1 MIYALIPLLLLL
13 AVWVGAVYR
22 RLRQLDDNIKIAME
36 QIGLQLSSR
45 FRALETLL
53 ELLRSYGPSAQLV
66 LPPPSIHAL
75 STPAQVLEQEQRL
88 AQAMSYV
95 TAVAESRPAIKAD
108 KTYQRCIE
116 AANCYNRMIY
126 TSSLIYN
133 DSVTRFNNTL
143 KQKHFAPLA
152 GLLGFARG
160 NICSLHRTP
169 RWSALP
175 SPPRPLNRPL
185 KKNPPEIVPAVSL
198 QKTKAS
204 AGTLFKNQRF

>member
-1 MIYALIPLLLLL
+1 MIYVLIPLLLLL

-22 RLRQLDDNIKIAME
+22 RLRELDDNIKIAME

-45 FRALETLL
+45 FRALEALL

-152 GLLGFARG
+152 GLLGFAPREYLQFAPDAPVV
-160 NICSLHRTP
+160 CSAHPAHSTAHSKRT
-169 RWSALP
+169 RLRSFRL
-175 SPPRPLNRPL
+175 
-185 KKNPPEIVPAVSL
+185 
-198 QKTKAS
+198 
-204 AGTLFKNQRF
+204 

>member
-1 MIYALIPLLLLL
+1 MIYVLIPLLLLL

-22 RLRQLDDNIKIAME
+22 RLRELDDNIKIAME

-66 LPPPSIHAL
+66 LPPPIHAL

-95 TAVAESRPAIKAD
+95 TAVAESCPAIKAD

-116 AANCYNRMIY
+116 AANCYSRMIY

-152 GLLGFARG
+152 GLLGFAPREYLQFAPDAPVV
-160 NICSLHRTP
+160 CSAQPTP
-169 RWSALP
+169 PTQKA
-175 SPPRPLNRPL
+175 
-185 KKNPPEIVPAVSL
+185 PA
-198 QKTKAS
+198 
-204 AGTLFKNQRF
+204 

>member
-1 MIYALIPLLLLL
+1 MIYVLIPLLLLL

-45 FRALETLL
+45 FRALEALL

-152 GLLGFARG
+152 GLLGFAPRG
-160 NICSLHRTP
+160 YLQFAPDAPVVCSAQPTP
-169 RWSALP
+169 PTQKA
-175 SPPRPLNRPL
+175 
-185 KKNPPEIVPAVSL
+185 PA
-198 QKTKAS
+198 
-204 AGTLFKNQRF
+204 

>member
-1 MIYALIPLLLLL
+1 MIYVLIPLLLLL

-22 RLRQLDDNIKIAME
+22 RLRELDDNIKIAME

-45 FRALETLL
+45 FRALEALL

-143 KQKHFAPLA
+143 KQKHFAPVA
-152 GLLGFARG
+152 GLLGL
-160 NICSLHRTP
+160 SLIH
-169 RWSALP
+169 
-175 SPPRPLNRPL
+175 
-185 KKNPPEIVPAVSL
+185 I
-198 QKTKAS
+198 
-204 AGTLFKNQRF
+204 

>member
-1 MIYALIPLLLLL
+1 MIYVLIPLLLLL

-22 RLRQLDDNIKIAME
+22 RLRQLDDNVKIAME

-45 FRALETLL
+45 FRALEALL

-108 KTYQRCIE
+108 KTYQSCIE

-152 GLLGFARG
+152 GLLGFAPREYLQFAPDAPVV
-160 NICSLHRTP
+160 CSAQPTP
-169 RWSALP
+169 PTQLP
-175 SPPRPLNRPL
+175 TQ
-185 KKNPPEIVPAVSL
+185 KAPA
-198 QKTKAS
+198 
-204 AGTLFKNQRF
+204 

>member
-1 MIYALIPLLLLL
+1 MIYVLIPLLLLL

-22 RLRQLDDNIKIAME
+22 RLRELDDNVKIAME

-45 FRALETLL
+45 FRALEALL

-133 DSVTRFNNTL
+133 DSVKRFNNTL
-143 KQKHFAPLA
+143 LPRWP
-152 GLLGFARG
+152 GFWALPRG

-175 SPPRPLNRPL
+175 SPPRPR
-185 KKNPPEIVPAVSL
+185 KKRPPEIVPAVS
-198 QKTKAS
+198 T
-204 AGTLFKNQRF
+204 

>member
-1 MIYALIPLLLLL
+1 MIYVLIPLLLLL

-22 RLRQLDDNIKIAME
+22 RLRQLDDNVKIAME

-45 FRALETLL
+45 FRALEALL

-108 KTYQRCIE
+108 KTYQRCME
-116 AANCYNRMIY
+116 AADCYNRMIY

-133 DSVTRFNNTL
+133 DSVTKLNRELRLFPTSL
-143 KQKHFAPLA
+143 VA
-152 GLLGFARG
+152 GLLGFRMRDYLEQREEKADM
-160 NICSLHRTP
+160 
-169 RWSALP
+169 P
-175 SPPRPLNRPL
+175 SM
-185 KKNPPEIVPAVSL
+185 K
-198 QKTKAS
+198 
-204 AGTLFKNQRF
+204 

>member
-75 STPAQVLEQEQRL
+75 STPAQVLEEMEL
-88 AQAMSYV
+88 FLTHV
-95 TAVAESRPAIKAD
+95 
-108 KTYQRCIE
+108 
-116 AANCYNRMIY
+116 
-126 TSSLIYN
+126 
-133 DSVTRFNNTL
+133 DSEGTVFRSNHASNYIS
-143 KQKHFAPLA
+143 LA
-152 GLLGFARG
+152 G
-160 NICSLHRTP
+160 N
-169 RWSALP
+169 
-175 SPPRPLNRPL
+175 LNRD
-185 KKNPPEIVPAVSL
+185 IPAML
-198 QKTKAS
+198 EKIQKSRERDA
-204 AGTLFKNQRF
+204 FKNESMRRL

>member
-1 MIYALIPLLLLL
+1 MIYVLIPLLLLL

-22 RLRQLDDNIKIAME
+22 RLRELDDNIKIAME

-66 LPPPSIHAL
+66 LPPSIHAL

-116 AANCYNRMIY
+116 AANCYSRMIY
-126 TSSLIYN
+126 TNSLIYN

-152 GLLGFARG
+152 GLLGFAPREYLQFAPDAPVV
-160 NICSLHRTP
+160 CSAQPTP
-169 RWSALP
+169 P
-175 SPPRPLNRPL
+175 T
-185 KKNPPEIVPAVSL
+185 
-198 QKTKAS
+198 QKAPV
-204 AGTLFKNQRF
+204 

>member
-1 MIYALIPLLLLL
+1 MIYVLIPLLLLL

-22 RLRQLDDNIKIAME
+22 RLRQLDDNVKIAME

-45 FRALETLL
+45 FRALEALL

-143 KQKHFAPLA
+143 KQKHFAP
-152 GLLGFARG
+152 GGRGFWALPRG

-169 RWSALP
+169 GGL
-175 SPPRPLNRPL
+175 LC
-185 KKNPPEIVPAVSL
+185 PAHPAHATAHSKRTRL
-198 QKTKAS
+198 RS
-204 AGTLFKNQRF
+204 FRL